1 MEHTVQRLVRMT
13 LKICVGTDS
22 KKNMNNTRGSVFVN
36 MTDQEKAYHKR
47 KGTTASGMGGSGG
60 TSDECGGRRV
70 LANQCHVH
78 VNDYHHHVITKLRRN
93 TYILLILCNAASLEP
108 SRRLFTRQSSYVQ
121 GYCFRRHHRYS
132 NAALAAFLRSMTF
145 CYENNSLP
153 DTMATYGGV
162 VSCFRELSSL

>member
-1 MEHTVQRLVRMT
+1 
-13 LKICVGTDS
+13 
-22 KKNMNNTRGSVFVN
+22 MNNTRGSVFVN
-36 MTDQEKAYHKR
+36 MKTDQEKAYHKR

-108 SRRLFTRQSSYVQ
+108 SRRLFTL
-121 GYCFRRHHRYS
+121 
-132 NAALAAFLRSMTF
+132 NNPPTF
-145 CYENNSLP
+145 KGIVFVVIIAI
-153 DTMATYGGV
+153 ATLLWQHFCEV
-162 VSCFRELSSL
+162 